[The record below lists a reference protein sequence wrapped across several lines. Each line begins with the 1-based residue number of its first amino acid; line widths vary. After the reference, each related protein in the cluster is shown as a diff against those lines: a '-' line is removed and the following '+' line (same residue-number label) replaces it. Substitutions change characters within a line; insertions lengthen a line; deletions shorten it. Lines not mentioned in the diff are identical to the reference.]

1 MKRSPLRV
9 EPINHKVLNFIR
21 LCLFIY
27 FFIYLF
33 SSKQQVHDAE
43 MKRPVEAL
51 ERPASVELT
60 KKVREWVVSTN
71 RFMRLVFVTR
81 LEELTGESWAAL
93 RDSQPIAHP
102 EGVVLKELRSS
113 KLARGLEFLWQVK
126 ISKKLQSNIIM
137 TTSQTLDP

>member
-1 MKRSPLRV
+1 
-9 EPINHKVLNFIR
+9 
-21 LCLFIY
+21 
-27 FFIYLF
+27 
-33 SSKQQVHDAE
+33 

-71 RFMRLVFVTR
+71 PFMRLVFVTR

-93 RDSQPIAHP
+93 RDSPPIAHP

-126 ISKKLQSNIIM
+126 ISKNYNP
-137 TTSQTLDP
+137 T